1 MEQSILDAAALATE
15 RLGRALAIKIE
26 SQQDSDFLEGYNKG
40 YCHGAEWQK
49 EQYKEMIEELKT
61 THEFLLSLY
70 KAIDIR
76 PDRLD
81 LKSIQQDLRDRMAK
95 QLQLIDKAT
104 K

>member
-1 MEQSILDAAALATE
+1 MEQLTLEQAADKYAPNPGVGL
-15 RLGRALAIKIE
+15 
-26 SQQDSDFLEGYNKG
+26 SSDFAKDKQKSFKA
-40 YCHGAEWQK
+40 GAEWQK
-49 EQYKEMIEELKT
+49 EQNKEMIAELKLN
-61 THEFLLSLY
+61 HEFLLSLY

-76 PDRLD
+76 SDMLD